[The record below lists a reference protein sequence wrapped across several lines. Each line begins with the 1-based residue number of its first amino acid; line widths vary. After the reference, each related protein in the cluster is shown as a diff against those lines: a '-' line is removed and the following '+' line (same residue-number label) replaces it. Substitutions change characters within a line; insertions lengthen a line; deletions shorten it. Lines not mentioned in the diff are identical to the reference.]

1 MKLKMKQ
8 IKLVNGKKK
17 LNEETSMRQKIHIRF
32 PAI

>member
-17 LNEETSMRQKIHIRF
+17 LNEETNMRQKIHIRF
-32 PAI
+32 SAI